1 MTNSPRQGSNTA
13 KNSINS
19 GKTIILLNPMKTS
32 ICMLMTA
39 CILCACEQHTNPLLT
54 SSELPYGAPPFSQ
67 IKSSDYL
74 PAFEEG
80 FKQHKKEIDAIAS
93 NPEEPNFANT
103 IDALEKSGQLLAR
116 VEGIFYNINE
126 TDADNVMKETEKKIT
141 PIATDHSA

>member
-1 MTNSPRQGSNTA
+1 
-13 KNSINS
+13 
-19 GKTIILLNPMKTS
+19 
-32 ICMLMTA
+32 MTA

-93 NPEEPNFANT
+93 NPEEPTFANT

-126 TDADNVMKETEKKIT
+126 TDADDVMKETEKKIT
-141 PIATDHSA
+141 PIATDHSAYITMNEQLFARI